1 MNYVGSNDPTLG
13 NSLFGAV
20 KLVKEADTDENK
32 YSWYGIGFDVKG
44 NFLSSTGGF
53 SKNVITFRVDMS
65 SAVQKKKHFHS

>member
-32 YSWYGIGFDVKG
+32 YS
-44 NFLSSTGGF
+44 
-53 SKNVITFRVDMS
+53 
-65 SAVQKKKHFHS
+65 